1 MEDQAVEVVGDVGER
16 EFGLGARQA
25 DGADEEAEPVL
36 LMGEDVLDR
45 SPDRRLAG
53 IGARDMLWH
62 RSSWRL
68 AAMDAADQHLRRQAF
83 LVRL

>member
-16 EFGLGARQA
+16 EFGLGSGQA

-36 LMGEDVLDR
+36 LVGEDVLDR

-53 IGARDMLWH
+53 IGARDMRRH
-62 RSSWRL
+62 RPTRRL